1 MSPAASSR
9 RPQTTGDL
17 GGSVRVVHV
26 DGLIAAAVFVGV
38 VVVVAVV
45 GVRLGMLVA
54 PRIDRLTDPHDEADG
69 DQHD

>member
-1 MSPAASSR
+1 
-9 RPQTTGDL
+9 
-17 GGSVRVVHV
+17 V
-26 DGLIAAAVFVGV
+26 DSLIAAAVFVGV

>member
-1 MSPAASSR
+1 MSPIVIA
-9 RPQTTGDL
+9 L
-17 GGSVRVVHV
+17 LFI
-26 DGLIAAAVFVGV
+26 GL

-54 PRIDRLTDPHDEADG
+54 PRIDRLTEPHDEADG